1 MLHGTTEIAGF
12 PQKLYK
18 TLQAMASKTAAFQR
32 KINDMDVVQ
41 GELPS
46 WSGPSLATTWAT

>member
-1 MLHGTTEIAGF
+1 MLHGRTEIAGF

-32 KINDMDVVQ
+32 EINGMGLVQ
-41 GELPS
+41 GELIR
-46 WSGPSLATTWAT
+46 GPGSAGSAGAR

>member
-32 KINDMDVVQ
+32 KIV
-41 GELPS
+41 
-46 WSGPSLATTWAT
+46 SGQPRPFRPCSSKA